1 VGNLTTEVA
10 LLAWYQLDFTAGWWV
25 HFSIWIRFSLYA
37 VHVVLINQNS
47 HHITILLLYC
57 TLIYCCHSWL
67 LHKDA
72 ATQFTDPTSTVFSHC
87 ILILH
92 INNYSQA
99 QFSKCSVRI
108 CYTVTNMAIM
118 YICPSTKVFQ
128 LPWPTRCLFN
138 KAHFLWMDNKLTHSF
153 SSYKKC
159 AVHKS

>member
-1 VGNLTTEVA
+1 MTSSSSLLHAVNNRHIYNWHHWHPYLVGNLSTEVA

-47 HHITILLLYC
+47 HHITIILLYC

-108 CYTVTNMAIM
+108 CYTVTNMAII
-118 YICPSTKVFQ
+118 YICPSDKSISTSMA
-128 LPWPTRCLFN
+128 N
-138 KAHFLWMDNKLTHSF
+138 KML
-153 SSYKKC
+153 
-159 AVHKS
+159 V